1 MSSPTVLAASEEH
14 ELALLLSGRCR
25 RCAELVPGGTAL
37 RGRPCARCGEE
48 TLPSAT
54 DRTVLHAL
62 HEERATVRLWVAV
75 VAVGVAAL
83 VAGWFPVLNSLL
95 IAAALVWVRFTVVRP
110 TLRLLTPRR
119 RLVSRWTL
127 RLAAGCFLALSIIFL
142 EALTLIP
149 ALGALAKAV
158 LSGAQVA
165 VAGDFAR
172 RYLGWQLE
180 REGRGEP
187 VAVWEVGLLGGW
199 LSLMLGLVAGLVAGG
214 LWLLE
219 KLGWVQGWMLGALPG
234 GTP

>member
-1 MSSPTVLAASEEH
+1 MRSPTVLAASEEH
-14 ELALLLSGRCR
+14 ALALLLSGRCR
-25 RCAELVPGGTAL
+25 ACAERLPGGTAL
-37 RGRPCARCGEE
+37 RGHPCARCGEE
-48 TLPSAT
+48 TLPDAT

-62 HEERATVRLWVAV
+62 HTERATVRLWVAG
-75 VAVGVAAL
+75 VAVGLAAL

-110 TLRLLTPRR
+110 ALRLLTPRR

-142 EALTLIP
+142 ESLTLLP
-149 ALGALAKAV
+149 GLGALAKAL
-158 LSGAQVA
+158 LSGAQVV
-165 VAGDFAR
+165 VAGAFAR

-180 REGRGEP
+180 REGRGTP
-187 VAVWEVGLLGGW
+187 VAVWEVGLLGAW
-199 LSLMLGLVAGLVAGG
+199 LSVMLGLVAGLVALA

-234 GTP
+234 GTL